1 MTGDK
6 NKRRGKHKRGERGS
20 IEEEENRKR
29 INMAS
34 EDNAELSDE
43 ETSEVQEP
51 SNLELKEML
60 VDIKIELSNIAR
72 ENKKFAKEIAE
83 LRKLIYD
90 QKIELDSLKASIKE
104 TENKNTAMEA
114 ELFAARNKIDEQED
128 EIAEL
133 YRLQDNLEQYT
144 RKQSLELCGIPASA
158 YASTEGAVLKIA
170 SALDVPMSA
179 EDINISH
186 KIKSN
191 GVGTILVKFQSHKA
205 KSRLYKARTKLKN
218 FRLTDIFPDVS
229 TATRV
234 AAGTGRIFINENLT
248 SYRKDLLRKA
258 NDKRKD
264 GLIISVWSMDGK
276 IFVKTS
282 PDGAPVRIYEK
293 EDLENL

>member
-1 MTGDK
+1 
-6 NKRRGKHKRGERGS
+6 
-20 IEEEENRKR
+20 
-29 INMAS
+29 MAS

-114 ELFAARNKIDEQED
+114 ELFAARNKIDEQEE

-144 RKQSLELCGIPASA
+144 RKQSLEVCGIPASA

>member
-144 RKQSLELCGIPASA
+144 RKQSLEVCGIPASA

-179 EDINISH
+179 EDLNISH

>member
-6 NKRRGKHKRGERGS
+6 HKRQGKHKRGERGS
-20 IEEEENRKR
+20 VEEEENRKR
-29 INMAS
+29 LNMAS
-34 EDNAELSDE
+34 EDNAELPDE
-43 ETSEVQEP
+43 VTNEAQEP

-72 ENKKFAKEIAE
+72 ENNKFAKEIAQF
-83 LRKLIYD
+83 RNLIQE
-90 QKIELDSLKASIKE
+90 QKIELDSLKTSLKK
-104 TENKNTAMEA
+104 TENKNIALEN
-114 ELFAARNKIDEQED
+114 ELFAARNKIDEQEE

-133 YRLQDNLEQYT
+133 YQLQDNLEQYT
-144 RKQSLELCGIPASA
+144 RKQSLEICGIPAGA
-158 YASTEGAVLKIA
+158 YASTEEAVLKIA
-170 SALDVPMSA
+170 SALDVTMTA

-186 KIKSN
+186 QIKSN
-191 GVGTILVKFQSHKA
+191 GAGTILVKFQSHKA

-218 FRLTDIFPDVS
+218 LRLTDIFTDVS

-264 GLIISVWSMDGK
+264 GLIISAWSTDGK

-282 PDGAPVRIYEK
+282 PEGAPVRIYAK